1 MICVEAKATPK
12 RDQAIDAIIQKYSE
26 LWPQSLGEWEIDGK
40 SVPAQYSYIDWNEE
54 DGRTFINIE
63 VRDESKVSDLVADL
77 AMVGGC
83 CVKVMD
89 ELEYRSEQ
97 MGEPGGAGMKLNNK
111 TLRQLR
117 RVLRTQ
123 ATELVEFRKE
133 IIDGDL
139 KDHWRWK

>member
-1 MICVEAKATPK
+1 MKMICVEAKATPK
-12 RDQAIDAIIQKYSE
+12 RDQAIDAVVQKYPE

-83 CVKVMD
+83 YVKVMD

-97 MGEPGGAGMKLNNK
+97 MGEPEGRA
-111 TLRQLR
+111 
-117 RVLRTQ
+117 
-123 ATELVEFRKE
+123 
-133 IIDGDL
+133 
-139 KDHWRWK
+139 